1 MKTKGFS
8 EAIVDLCVAMDNK
21 YVKLLEDVS
30 QYLYGKEYN
39 SDTNL
44 SLVWKD
50 FKFKQKHLDT
60 LEIENHLRTEVTKTA
75 LE

>member
-8 EAIVDLCVAMDNK
+8 EAVVNLCAKLDK
-21 YVKLLEDVS
+21 KFIELLEDVS

-39 SDTNL
+39 SDLNT
-44 SLVWKD
+44 SIVWTD
-50 FKFKQKHLDT
+50 FKFKRKHVDSV
-60 LEIENHLRTEVTKTA
+60 EIENHLRVEVTSSA

>member
-8 EAIVDLCVAMDNK
+8 DAVVDLCFKLDKK
-21 YVKLLEDVS
+21 YVELLEDVS

-39 SDTNL
+39 AEENFT
-44 SLVWKD
+44 LVWKD
-50 FKFKQKHLDT
+50 FKFKRKHTDT
-60 LEIENHLRTEVTKTA
+60 VEIENYIRIEATKTA